1 MSDLKLR
8 KGLFNQSSRKTMQ
21 IKEILIIKELIM
33 SSSPVADIIKYLDEY
48 TFKNDKSLKSMVSEA
63 LKSKRKID
71 EKIRI
76 LYCLFR

>member
-8 KGLFNQSSRKTMQ
+8 KGLFNQCSRKTMQ

-48 TFKNDKSLKSMVSEA
+48 TFKNDKSLNSMVSEA

>member
-48 TFKNDKSLKSMVSEA
+48 TFKNDKSLNSMVSEA

>member
-48 TFKNDKSLKSMVSEA
+48 TFKNDKSLNSMVSEA

-71 EKIRI
+71 EKISI